1 MTHLKT
7 GDIAPPFTAYD
18 QDGNKTSLND
28 FRGHKV
34 ILYFYPKANTPGC
47 TAESCNL
54 RDHYDFFLKQGF
66 KVIGIS
72 ADAPQKQQNF
82 KTKFELPFP
91 LIADE
96 NKEVIKAYG
105 VWGEKKM
112 YGKVY
117 EGIHRMTF
125 VIDEEGKIQH
135 IFKKVKT
142 KTHAEQIIKE
152 LQLNE

>member
-1 MTHLKT
+1 M
-7 GDIAPPFTAYD
+7 Y
-18 QDGNKTSLND
+18 
-28 FRGHKV
+28 
-34 ILYFYPKANTPGC
+34 
-47 TAESCNL
+47 AESCNL